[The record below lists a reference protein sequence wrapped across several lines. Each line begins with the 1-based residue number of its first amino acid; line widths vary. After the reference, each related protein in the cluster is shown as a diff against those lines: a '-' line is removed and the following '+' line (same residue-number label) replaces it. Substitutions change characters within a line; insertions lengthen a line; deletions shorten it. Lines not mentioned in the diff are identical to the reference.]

1 MTQHDPAELSPET
14 FAALAAQLG
23 VRLSAERLDE
33 LYPDVRALL
42 ARIAP
47 LWDIDVSAVAPD
59 AIGETAR
66 DVGGAA

>member
-33 LYPDVRALL
+33 LDPDVRALL

-59 AIGETAR
+59 EIGETAR

>member
-1 MTQHDPAELSPET
+1 MTQHDPAELSAEA

-23 VRLSAERLDE
+23 VRLSAERLEE

-47 LWDIDVSAVAPD
+47 LWDIDVSSVAPEEAVQD
-59 AIGETAR
+59 P
-66 DVGGAA
+66 GGAA